1 MSFPLGIWTIDANG
15 FLGSMEIEGVD
26 GNGNVWGLLK
36 IGNEDF
42 AGMAGFWNEAS
53 QTIIFQRVM
62 DKSGPKFQ
70 LYTGYLFTD
79 PLNKAANPFTLA
91 GHFEAFNPD
100 SGGTGHRSVYGW
112 YAQWTA
118 QLSSSPPAGGLGG
131 AGGGAVGGHGPGV
144 HNPGDPPYHPPTRM

>member
-1 MSFPLGIWTIDANG
+1 MWTIDANG
-15 FLGSMEIEGVD
+15 FLGSMEIDAVD
-26 GNGNVWGLLK
+26 GNGNVWGRLK
-36 IGNEDF
+36 IGNENPD
-42 AGMAGFWNEAS
+42 GLAGFWNEAS

-62 DKSGPKFQ
+62 DKAEPRFQ
-70 LYTGYLFTD
+70 LYTGYLFAD

-118 QLSSSPPAGGLGG
+118 QLPPPPPPGG
-131 AGGGAVGGHGPGV
+131 AGGGGGGGGGDPGL
-144 HNPGDPPYHPPTRM
+144 HNPGQPPFHPPTRM